1 MLFATPVLAQEDAGV
16 VGAVDA
22 GIAAPFPDPLPAAQG
37 EGAQLAIFVMA
48 LESNPGAAQYTPTT
62 LQTLAYRMSAAK
74 LNVLTPADIAA
85 AMGRERQAQLLGC
98 ADGSCMAELGQA
110 MGARYI
116 VSGRLDKLGDQFVL
130 TGSLFDSQTSRAL
143 GRTRQEADE
152 PEKLPAATRAAA
164 DELLKSLGVSV
175 PVGEEPPKNM
185 MSNSGFNMSFKL
197 GTQFFTSLVALAPQL
212 DFELGWRFSRAWSVF
227 LQISAGVQ
235 ITQTV
240 NFTVTPGL
248 LGVRHNFRSDASL
261 QPFLGGGIG
270 LFGAIL
276 QGFRV
281 RPSVV
286 LLGGLSYFFWERFGL
301 SAEASV
307 DVLGAV
313 FELTELR
320 TGGVN
325 FGFSLGIVYRF

>member
-1 MLFATPVLAQEDAGV
+1 LRWLILLTLALSTSVLAQEDAGV
-16 VGAVDA
+16 TVAPSDA
-22 GIAAPFPDPLPAAQG
+22 GVD
-37 EGAQLAIFVMA
+37 LAIFVMA

-62 LQTLAYRMSAAK
+62 LQTLAYRMSSAK
-74 LNVLTPADIAA
+74 VNVLTPNDIAA
-85 AMGRERQAQLLGC
+85 ALGRERQAQLLGC
-98 ADGSCMAELGQA
+98 TEGTCMLELGQA

-116 VSGRLDKLGDQFVL
+116 VSGRLDKLGDQYVL
-130 TGSLFDSQTSRAL
+130 TSSMFDSQTSRAI
-143 GRTRQEADE
+143 GRTRQEVDE
-152 PEKLPAATRAAA
+152 PEKLPVATKAAA
-164 DELLKSLGVSV
+164 DELLKSLGVSA
-175 PVGEEPPKNM
+175 PLEPEPPKNVM
-185 MSNSGFNMSFKL
+185 ANSGFNLSFKL

-212 DFELGWRFSRAWSVF
+212 DLEFGWRFSRAWSIF
-227 LQISAGVQ
+227 LQISTGIQ
-235 ITQTV
+235 IAQTV

-281 RPSVV
+281 RPAVV
-286 LLGGLSYFFWERFGL
+286 LLGGLQYFFWERFGL

-307 DVLGAV
+307 DVLGAA

-325 FGFSLGIVYRF
+325 FGFSLGIQYRF